1 MHQLFRSSLG
11 WNTVEPPARPHS
23 VRQAKDML
31 RDGIAPA
38 KIIKKPAVDPRG
50 PQIALYFL
58 DVCAHWGFSSIA
70 RTRFNCHAS
79 SVLHQQRKDLLP
91 GHTADF
97 DAFRSASFTAQN
109 SNSRPGRFQKLRQEF
124 RQRLVGAVVN

>member
-11 WNTVEPPARPHS
+11 WNKVEPPARPHS

-50 PQIALYFL
+50 PQIALDFL
-58 DVCAHWGFSSIA
+58 DVSAHWAFTSIA
-70 RTRFNCHAS
+70 RTRFNCHAPS
-79 SVLHQQRKDLLP
+79 ALPPQRKDLLP
-91 GHTADF
+91 RHTANP
-97 DAFRSASFTAQN
+97 DACRSA
-109 SNSRPGRFQKLRQEF
+109 
-124 RQRLVGAVVN
+124 